1 MLCATIA
8 FVGMQAVV
16 KDARAHGL
24 DPAAVMFVRTAPGL
38 PFLWW
43 VLHKRG
49 ERLAPD
55 RPGNLFVRSLFG
67 SVAMATNFTAMRYMS
82 LGQFSTLQ
90 LSQPVFVALI
100 APLLLKE
107 RVRAATWLA
116 IALAGAG
123 ALVLAVPEN
132 EGRALN
138 AFGASLGIT
147 SALASAFAMI
157 WVRKATETDPA
168 ERVVFYF
175 AAWVSLLSLAVGL
188 ARGSFADFA
197 AAAES
202 PAHLALW
209 IVGMAGFGTLGQVLM
224 TRAYVHGEATLV
236 AVVGY
241 SGVLFSML
249 LDLALFAIA
258 PAESAF
264 WGAGLMIAAA
274 VIIVRK

>member
-1 MLCATIA
+1 MLCATIS
-8 FVGMQAVV
+8 FVAMQAVV
-16 KDARAHGL
+16 KDAREHGL
-24 DPAAVMFVRTAPGL
+24 DPNAVMFFRTAPGL

-116 IALAGAG
+116 MTLAGCG
-123 ALVLAVPEN
+123 ASVLLAPAS
-132 EGRALN
+132 EGRALTLW
-138 AFGASLGIT
+138 AASLGIA

-175 AAWVSLLSLAVGL
+175 AAWVSIVSLAIGL
-188 ARGSFADFA
+188 SRGSFTTFVEA
-197 AAAES
+197 AA
-202 PAHLALW
+202 PARLVLW
-209 IVGMAGFGTLGQVLM
+209 TVGMASFGTLGQVLM
-224 TRAYVHGEATLV
+224 TRAYIHGEATLV
-236 AVVGY
+236 ALVGY

-249 LDLALFAIA
+249 LDFTLFAIA
-258 PAESAF
+258 PAETAF

-274 VIIVRK
+274 IIIVRK